1 MMFKTED
8 NTFASDENI
17 LSISKRLIRQNK
29 EVYEVLANQVN
40 PRQDQVDI
48 AKSLFGILSKDA
60 DVEES
65 ILTNSEKEITGRKQA
80 KEPDQSK
87 SWSNVNFTKKK
98 QRKNA
103 CFSGKLTD
111 QLG

>member
-1 MMFKTED
+1 MMCKTED

-48 AKSLFGILSKDA
+48 AKSLFGILPKDA

-65 ILTNSEKEITGRKQA
+65 RAERLKA
-80 KEPDQSK
+80 
-87 SWSNVNFTKKK
+87 
-98 QRKNA
+98 
-103 CFSGKLTD
+103 
-111 QLG
+111 

>member
-40 PRQDQVDI
+40 PRQD
-48 AKSLFGILSKDA
+48 
-60 DVEES
+60 
-65 ILTNSEKEITGRKQA
+65 
-80 KEPDQSK
+80 
-87 SWSNVNFTKKK
+87 
-98 QRKNA
+98 
-103 CFSGKLTD
+103 
-111 QLG
+111 

>member
-1 MMFKTED
+1 MMFITED

-65 ILTNSEKEITGRKQA
+65 EQKG
-80 KEPDQSK
+80 
-87 SWSNVNFTKKK
+87 
-98 QRKNA
+98 
-103 CFSGKLTD
+103 
-111 QLG
+111 

>member
-1 MMFKTED
+1 MMCKTED

-29 EVYEVLANQVN
+29 EAYEVLANQVN

-48 AKSLFGILSKDA
+48 AKSLFGILPKDA

-65 ILTNSEKEITGRKQA
+65 RAERLKA
-80 KEPDQSK
+80 
-87 SWSNVNFTKKK
+87 
-98 QRKNA
+98 
-103 CFSGKLTD
+103 
-111 QLG
+111 